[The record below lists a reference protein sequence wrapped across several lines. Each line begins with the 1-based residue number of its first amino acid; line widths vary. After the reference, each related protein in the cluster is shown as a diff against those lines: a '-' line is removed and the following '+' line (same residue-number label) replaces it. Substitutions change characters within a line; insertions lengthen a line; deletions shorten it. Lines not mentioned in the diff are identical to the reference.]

1 MAELHFCR
9 LRKKDSNDE
18 FLDPEAD
25 IKELMPKA
33 FAVAEKHLRT
43 YIKIEAQKDVDY
55 LHSILKVLETRALED
70 YTPLARQAHEF
81 DEAFNKLPRGARS
94 MFMQNVGYYL
104 VSCWLLH
111 LRRDGQADKRSP
123 RFTTETQALNI
134 YRAMEPGPDML
145 PPDILVDAICVETNQ
160 MFHDIK
166 DTASVT
172 VGAAP
177 GTSWDEAAAAC
188 DKYLDKN
195 PDDVEKVVAAS
206 LAYPTYKGPYFE
218 VTVNAD
224 SGKD

>member
-33 FAVAEKHLRT
+33 FAVAENHLRT

-55 LHSILKVLETRALED
+55 LHSILKVLETRVLED
-70 YTPLARQAHEF
+70 YTPLARQAREF
-81 DEAFNKLPRGARS
+81 EEAFNKLPRGIRD

-104 VSCWLLH
+104 VSCWMLH

-123 RFTTETQALNI
+123 RFTTETQALDI
-134 YRAMEPGPDML
+134 YLSMEPMPDML
-145 PPDILVDAICVETNQ
+145 PPETTVDAICVETNQ
-160 MFHDIK
+160 VFHDIK
-166 DTASVT
+166 DTASIT
-172 VGAAP
+172 VGLP
-177 GTSWDEAAAAC
+177 SMTPWDEAAAAC

-195 PDDVEKVVAAS
+195 LDDVEKVVAAS

-218 VTVNAD
+218 VTVDAD

>member
-33 FAVAEKHLRT
+33 FAAAEWYTGNFIDEKDKT
-43 YIKIEAQKDVDY
+43 YIHNITKVFETKI
-55 LHSILKVLETRALED
+55 LED
-70 YTPLARQAHEF
+70 YSPLAEQAADF
-81 DEAFNKLPRGARS
+81 VAALGKLPTYISAA
-94 MFMQNVGYYL
+94 FAEAVGLYL
-104 VSCWLLH
+104 ISSWMLH
-111 LRRDGQADKRSP
+111 LRRDGQADRKGP
-123 RFTTETQALNI
+123 RFATESKALEI
-134 YRAMEPGPDML
+134 YKAMVPSPDPL
-145 PPDILVDAICVETNQ
+145 PPETTVDSICVETGDI
-160 MFHDIK
+160 FHDIK

-218 VTVNAD
+218 VTVDAD